1 MGVMALTKLKYKR
14 SRSDTNDEN
23 RKAPRLLTSNLN
35 VPSTSD
41 SRPQSSRSSRR
52 SGTPSIF
59 QNNNQGNQHDLYIA
73 VDNTVA
79 TNLLETNLDVDRLAE
94 ILRQSATISDDHAK
108 TLAEAHI
115 KGQAERL
122 REQQEKE
129 EIDRIN
135 KEKEE
140 IDRINKEKEEAE
152 RLQKEREEAERQRK
166 EKEEAERQ

>member
-23 RKAPRLLTSNLN
+23 RKALRLSTSNLN

-52 SGTPSIF
+52 SDTPSIF
-59 QNNNQGNQHDLYIA
+59 QNHGQGNQHDLYVA

-94 ILRQSATISDDHAK
+94 ILRQTVKISDDQAK

-115 KGQAERL
+115 KSQAERL

-140 IDRINKEKEEAE
+140 IVRINKEKEEIV
-152 RLQKEREEAERQRK
+152 RTNK
-166 EKEEAERQ
+166 EKEE